1 MKKRLL
7 ATVLAGA
14 MVLSMAACGSS
25 NANKTESAAASETA
39 NASTEAGAEGGETQA
54 AAQDGDASSE
64 LNIYMWQQYISDDLI
79 KNFETEN
86 NCKVNL
92 SYMSDNA
99 DAINKLTAGGGDEYD
114 LIMTCDAYMKSL
126 IAGGYVEE
134 LNLDNIPNSSNIN
147 DTYWVSKGYCVP
159 YLMNYIYVVYDSET
173 CPVEI
178 HSYNDLLQSGLKIST
193 IDGARNLFPI
203 ALVALGYDPNSTNE
217 SEIAEA
223 YEWLQKFNEN
233 VVAYGNAEQ
242 NLTNGTANVA
252 VTYDGNASWA
262 MKEKNTIKV
271 ADFTSDPIQLGIDLF
286 VMPKGAKHVDL
297 AEKFLNYIC
306 TPEVM
311 AKNLEEFPY
320 SCPNDAAVAAASDDY
335 KNDPARDFSYK
346 ENVFFQEDVGDAL
359 TIYNDYYQKLKVGE

>member
-1 MKKRLL
+1 MKKFL
-7 ATVLAGA
+7 AMLLAGA
-14 MVLSMAACGSS
+14 MAVSLVACGGSGKKEES
-25 NANKTESAAASETA
+25 NTDSE
-39 NASTEAGAEGGETQA
+39 AST
-54 AAQDGDASSE
+54 E

-79 KNFETEN
+79 AGFEKEN

-114 LIMTCDAYMKSL
+114 LIMTCDAYMESL
-126 IAGGYVEE
+126 IAGNYVEKI
-134 LNLDNIPNSSNIN
+134 NLDNVPNSANIN
-147 DTYWVSKGYCVP
+147 DSYWVSKGYCVP

-173 CPVEI
+173 CPIEI
-178 HSYNDLLQSGLKIST
+178 TCYNDLLKQELKGKIST

-203 ALVALGYDPNSTNE
+203 ALIALGYDPNSKEE
-217 SEIAEA
+217 SEIKEA

-242 NLTNGTANVA
+242 NLTNGTASVA
-252 VTYDGNASWA
+252 LTYDGNASWA
-262 MKEKNTIKV
+262 MAEKDTIKI
-271 ADFTSDPIQLGIDLF
+271 APFTKDAIQLGMDLY

-306 TPEVM
+306 EPEVM
-311 AKNLEEFPY
+311 AKNLDEFPY
-320 SCPNDAAVAAASDDY
+320 SCPNDAAVEAASDTY
-335 KNDPARDFSYK
+335 KNDPARAFDYK

-359 TIYNDYYQKLKVGE
+359 TIYNDYYQQLKVGE

>member
-39 NASTEAGAEGGETQA
+39 NASTEAGETQA
-54 AAQDGDASSE
+54 AAQEGNASSE

-134 LNLDNIPNSSNIN
+134 LNLDNIPNSSNIS

-223 YEWLQKFNEN
+223 YEWLQKFNAN

-320 SCPNDAAVAAASDDY
+320 SCPNDAAVAVASDDY